1 MKPGL
6 VKYSITASR
15 LASAVKSS
23 RVRGSN
29 PFNALPSIVDLMMS
43 SGASPL
49 SIGSW

>member
-1 MKPGL
+1 
-6 VKYSITASR
+6 VKYPIITSK

-29 PFNALPSIVDLMMS
+29 PFNALPRIVDLMMS

-49 SIGSW
+49 STSSW